1 MGGTRGRVGIK
12 DVSDPNFIVLRCP
25 LNLLRIFQDV
35 AHRSKTEF
43 MLGPSSGVKIKKKLD
58 IQCTRYTCTVYAR
71 FLVSCIFIN
80 YN

>member
-12 DVSDPNFIVLRCP
+12 DVSDPNLIVLRCP

-43 MLGPSSGVKIKKKLD
+43 MLGPSSGVKIKKSWTYSVLG
-58 IQCTRYTCTVYAR
+58 T
-71 FLVSCIFIN
+71 LVQFML
-80 YN
+80 